1 MLKLPN
7 LHLITECFTERN
19 FINFCIFMLLF
30 FSILRLGQPISL
42 ALDPSWTAGLGYAF
56 AHNFQ
61 AGVDYV
67 FTFGPFGYNQH
78 FGSSYLPDLYIQFI
92 IWQFITAFILAS
104 LITSS
109 IQFIQTSLDKFLYIT
124 LFIIVGTHWHLES
137 IFFTT
142 LCIGFIFAIQ
152 LLEFPFSKATYFKFS
167 LVYLLFIIIGL
178 GKFAFFIWMVAA
190 VFSLTTVAALKHSWQ
205 VAVKLLT
212 LAIVLFL
219 MIWISAGQQITN
231 IPAFIINSYEISN
244 GYSEAMS
251 TLYLPW
257 ELTYAAIIWSC
268 LLLLM
273 GLSIWQKGFDISQLA
288 INFVIL
294 CAIFLLW
301 KGGFVRQGLHT
312 LIFFVTVIFLVFFI
326 EVTTK
331 SKSVIFTRS
340 LLRYIVIYCALAG
353 SFHVTFTFN
362 WPYGLPDF
370 IGAWNTRVVG
380 SIKNLFNLPQI
391 AKNSHI
397 HWMTMQQQHDL
408 PKIRAVVGQ
417 STVDIFSWE
426 QSLIFLNGFNWHPRP
441 VFQSY
446 TVYTKKLIEIN
457 KTFFF
462 TQPPEFVI
470 LKLQAIDFQFP
481 LANDAESYKILLQN
495 YEPVL
500 QEKGYLLLKH
510 HPNLLPSDEP
520 KTLLQQQIYEGEW
533 LDISQ
538 FSQQTFSL
546 SLDMPKSPLGKL
558 YIFLYRLPE
567 IFLETRTTDNT
578 VLRHRL
584 IPRMAETGFVY
595 NPLILTQKDFEDWY
609 KHEPLKQVQALRIV
623 INPPW
628 IKRLF
633 KPEFG
638 VQLTE
643 FKKNGG

>member
-1 MLKLPN
+1 MLISHYRAFLPQ
-7 LHLITECFTERN
+7 IFTEKT
-19 FINFCIFMLLF
+19 FINLCVFTLLF
-30 FSILRLGQPISL
+30 LSILRLGQPVDVSL
-42 ALDPSWTAGLGYAF
+42 DLSWTAGLGYAF
-56 AHNFQ
+56 AHHFQ

-78 FGSSYLPDLYIQFI
+78 PGSSYLPDLYIQFL
-92 IWQFITAFILAS
+92 IWQLLTS
-104 LITSS
+104 LIIAILVTWS
-109 IQFIQTSLDKFLYIT
+109 IECIQTPIDKFLYIT

-137 IFFTT
+137 IFFTV

-152 LLEFPFSKATYFKFS
+152 LLEQPLSKIAYLKLT
-167 LVYLLFIIIGL
+167 LIYLLFIIIGL

-190 VFSLTTVAALKHSWQ
+190 VFGLVTVAAFKHSWQ
-205 VAVKLLT
+205 IAAKLLL

-219 MIWISAGQQITN
+219 TVWTLAGQQISN
-231 IPAFIINSYEISN
+231 IPTFIINTYEISS
-244 GYSEAMS
+244 GYSEAMP
-251 TLYLPW
+251 TLYSPW
-257 ELTYAAIIWSC
+257 ELTYAAIIWGC

-273 GLSIWQKGFDISQLA
+273 ALSIWQKSFNISQLA
-288 INFVIL
+288 INFIIL
-294 CAIFLLW
+294 CALFLLW

-312 LIFFVTVIFLVFFI
+312 LIFFITAIALAFLI
-326 EVTTK
+326 EATTH
-331 SKSVIFTRS
+331 SKIIISLRS
-340 LLRYIVIYCALAG
+340 ILRYIVIYCALVG
-353 SFHVTFTFN
+353 SFNVAAVFHF
-362 WPYGLPDF
+362 PYTVADF
-370 IGAWNTRVVG
+370 IGVWNTRIVG
-380 SIKNLFNLPQI
+380 SAKNLFNLPQI
-391 AKNSHI
+391 AKNYQI

-426 QSLIFLNGFNWHPRP
+426 QSLVFLNGFNWHPRP

-457 KTFFF
+457 KEFFI
-462 TQPPEFVI
+462 TRPPEFVI

-510 HPNLLPSDEP
+510 RPNSLPADNT
-520 KTLLQQQIYEGEW
+520 KVLFQQQVHEGEW

-538 FSQQTFSL
+538 FSQQPFSL
-546 SLDMPKSPLGKL
+546 ALDMPKSPLGKL

-567 IFLETRTTDNT
+567 IFLETRTADNT

-584 IPRMAETGFVY
+584 IPRMAETGFLY

-609 KHEPLKQVQALRIV
+609 KHQPLQRVQALRIV

-628 IKRLF
+628 IKNLF

-643 FKKNGG
+643 FKRNTE